1 MRTFKFNVITLI
13 LMLMLLTLFSCG
25 NAQHWVVR
33 YSVAEIVSIEIIE
46 FDTENV
52 GRYTVLSEVEK
63 ELYAEVVADVEALPF
78 KKYET
83 ELVAQTGRG
92 IKINFA
98 SGEYDIITAKEPRH
112 HEYYGYISPSED
124 GLIVGTESFL
134 QCKESKFNA
143 IIEKYLSE

>member
-13 LMLMLLTLFSCG
+13 LMLVLLTLFSCG
-25 NAQHWVVR
+25 NTQHWVVK
-33 YSVAEIVSIEIIE
+33 YSVEEIVSVEIIE

-83 ELVAQTGRG
+83 ELVAQSGKG

-98 SGEYDIITAKEPRH
+98 SGEYDIITAKEPKH
-112 HEYYGYISPSED
+112 HEYYDYVPSQ
-124 GLIVGTESFL
+124 GGVIVGSNSLLE
-134 QCKESKFNA
+134 CKEDKFNA
-143 IIEKYLSE
+143 LIEKYSSN

>member
-13 LMLMLLTLFSCG
+13 LMLVLLTLFSCG
-25 NAQHWVVR
+25 NTQHWVVK
-33 YSVAEIVSIEIIE
+33 YSVEEIVSVEIIE

-83 ELVAQTGRG
+83 ELVAQSGKG

-98 SGEYDIITAKEPRH
+98 SGEYDIITAKEPKH
-112 HEYYGYISPSED
+112 HEYYDYVPSQ
-124 GLIVGTESFL
+124 GGVIVGSNSLLE
-134 QCKESKFNA
+134 CKEAKFNA
-143 IIEKYLSE
+143 LIEKYSSN